1 MGPLQIIGSL
11 KKNPIILDANKAR
24 NAGLIFDGKNHFRI
38 NQKIGF
44 NNYGTGFEINIIDE
58 INDKVYKETLCEI
71 VSSELLKGYKGTHHL
86 SSIDSFSVIDVKNFQ
101 INIKKYICLQDKII
115 TRN

>member
-1 MGPLQIIGSL
+1 MGPLQIIGSRT
-11 KKNPIILDANKAR
+11 KKPNNTRCNKAR

-86 SSIDSFSVIDVKNFQ
+86 SSVDSFSVIDVKKFSN
-101 INIKKYICLQDKII
+101 KY
-115 TRN
+115 